1 MAVHHRIIGATSDSL
16 LPERVENTVMSWD
29 LSGLFRNHAK
39 DIARTLRRRGLT
51 AETAADL
58 TQDTFVRVLTCPP
71 KETLGM
77 HNPVAYL
84 FRIARNLRIDHQRRE
99 RVLIRVDL
107 SDNEFA
113 QIADS
118 APNAETIVYDRQ
130 RLERTRVALAE
141 LPERTRRAFELHRLG
156 ELTIAETA
164 ATIGLSTT
172 RTWTLLRDAYEHIDA
187 RLNGL

>member
-1 MAVHHRIIGATSDSL
+1 MAM
-16 LPERVENTVMSWD
+16 NWD
-29 LSGLFRNHAK
+29 ISNLFRHHAA

-58 TQDTFVRVLTCPP
+58 TQDTFVRVLASPP
-71 KETLGM
+71 KAAAVV

-99 RVLIRVDL
+99 RVLVRVEL
-107 SDNEFA
+107 SDSEFA
-113 QIADS
+113 AIADH

-130 RLERTRVALAE
+130 RLERTKAALAE
-141 LPERTRRAFELHRLG
+141 LPDRTRRAFELHRLG

-164 ATIGLSTT
+164 TAIGLSTT

>member
-1 MAVHHRIIGATSDSL
+1 
-16 LPERVENTVMSWD
+16 MSWD
-29 LSGLFRNHAK
+29 LSNLFRHHAK

-51 AETAADL
+51 ADAAADL
-58 TQDTFVRVLTCPP
+58 TQDTFVRVLACPP
-71 KETLGM
+71 KERAGV

-99 RVLIRVDL
+99 RVLVRVDL
-107 SDNEFA
+107 TDSEFA
-113 QIADS
+113 EIADHS
-118 APNAETIVYDRQ
+118 PTAETIVYDRQ
-130 RLERTRVALAE
+130 RLELTRAALAE
-141 LPERTRRAFELHRLG
+141 LPDRTRRAFELHRLG

-164 ATIGLSTT
+164 AAIGLSTT

>member
-1 MAVHHRIIGATSDSL
+1 MRHRIIGATSDSL

-58 TQDTFVRVLTCPP
+58 TQDTFVRVLACPP

-130 RLERTRVALAE
+130 RLERTKMALAE